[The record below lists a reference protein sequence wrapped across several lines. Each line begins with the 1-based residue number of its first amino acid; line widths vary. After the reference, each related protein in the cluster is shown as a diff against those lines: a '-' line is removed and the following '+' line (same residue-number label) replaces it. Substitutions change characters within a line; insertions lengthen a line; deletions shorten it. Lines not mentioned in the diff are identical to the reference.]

1 MNVKKFLD
9 TYKLQNINIDFKNEY
24 QRNCLR
30 VEFSFKTTDGTLQK
44 NVFRYKTDPKDKKR
58 FLFQVLPF
66 VVQTLLT
73 KIFNDAL
80 QNYFTVIVRDV
91 TV

>member
-73 KIFNDAL
+73 TSSNS
-80 QNYFTVIVRDV
+80 
-91 TV
+91 